1 MTPTPF
7 FEMTPTPFSLSADDF
22 TVFGL
27 PPRYALD
34 AADLDK
40 RWRDLQARVHPD
52 RFAAEG
58 AAAQRVAMQWS
69 VRVNEAYRRLKDPI
83 QRGALLCELQGIPID
98 AERNTAM
105 PPAFLVQQMEWREA
119 LEEAGTADAV
129 ADLEARVRA
138 ESRAMQARLAVFIDG
153 QEGSAPDLNAAA
165 QQVRALMFVQRFLQ
179 DIARRA
185 DRFDRAS

>member
-1 MTPTPF
+1 MVFAKKMTL
-7 FEMTPTPFSLSADDF
+7 TPFSLSADDF

-27 PPRYALD
+27 PQRYTLD
-34 AADLDK
+34 AADLDA

-83 QRGALLCELQGIPID
+83 QRGALLCELQGVAIE

-105 PPAFLVQQMEWREA
+105 PPAFLMRQMEWREA
-119 LEEAGTADAV
+119 LEEAGTAEKV
-129 ADLEARVRA
+129 SELEARVRA
-138 ESRAMQARLAVFIDG
+138 ELRSMQAQLAVLIDG
-153 QEGSAPDLNAAA
+153 QPGTPPNLNAAA

-185 DRFDRAS
+185 DALDQAS

>member
-1 MTPTPF
+1 VHSP
-7 FEMTPTPFSLSADDF
+7 LNLAADDF
-22 TVFGL
+22 TLLGL
-27 PPRYALD
+27 PRTFALD
-34 AADLDK
+34 AADLDL

-52 RFAAEG
+52 RFAVEG

-83 QRGALLCELQGIPID
+83 ARGAYLCELAGVAID

-105 PPAFLVQQMEWREA
+105 PSAFLMQQMEWREA
-119 LEEAGTADAV
+119 LEEAGTADEV
-129 ADLEARVRA
+129 SELDTRVRA
-138 ESRAMQARLAVFIDG
+138 ESRSMQARLAVLIDG
-153 QEGSAPDLNAAA
+153 QAGTAPDLQAAA

-185 DRFDRAS
+185 DALDSPT